1 MLFFYGAYGF
11 TGRQIFDFF
20 RSHFPLQSKKII
32 ISGRNKEK
40 LDYLKQK
47 LKNEFPQLGVD
58 VLTATPFELQTK
70 KIDGIS

>member
-32 ISGRNKEK
+32 ISGRSKEK
-40 LDYLKQK
+40 LDDLKGK
-47 LKNEFPQLGVD
+47 LKNKFPQIEID
-58 VLTATPFELQTK
+58 VLPATPFELQTK
-70 KIDGIS
+70 KIDGIK